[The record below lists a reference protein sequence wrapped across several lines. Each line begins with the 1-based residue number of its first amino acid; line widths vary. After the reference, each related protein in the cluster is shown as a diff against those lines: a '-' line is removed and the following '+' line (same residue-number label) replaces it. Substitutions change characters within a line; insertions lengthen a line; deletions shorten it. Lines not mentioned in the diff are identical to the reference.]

1 MTLTK
6 AFPPPSGGA
15 VLGTTWCLIA
25 FATVIIGT
33 RIFHRL
39 KIQRAKLV
47 ASDYFMILA
56 LCGAITTAAFDI
68 VFWSRDVLRPRMSV
82 GFENYNPGEKLV
94 EYIYKTDLVSKMSW
108 ASEIPFY
115 ATTYLSKA
123 ILLALYFQIFPPF
136 MGRRRKTLW
145 FVVVYCALAYFV
157 TICLQLFSCMP
168 LERHWVISRPITAC
182 DWRWQGTIFRASW
195 AMSFLGSL
203 LLFMLPFTV
212 IHDLDLTKRAKFGL
226 YFVSLVGL
234 LDIVISL
241 IRFLNVELG
250 DGGEFRSFTTIELWS
265 ALDVNIGLI
274 TASLPS
280 LRMLLGRTRK
290 VDNYTFDEAK
300 TARSSRA
307 MEHREL
313 EEIEESTYLGVNS
326 APGPS
331 NRSNR
336 VSTHSAKTPEMKPE
350 RSWKDTDSEMT
361 DFELDN
367 INVDALTKDQ
377 AQSYWSTP

>member
-6 AFPPPSGGA
+6 AFPPPSGAA

-25 FATVIIGT
+25 FAAVIIGT
-33 RIFHRL
+33 RIYHRL
-39 KIQRAKLV
+39 RIQREKLV

-56 LCGAITTAAFDI
+56 LCGAISTAAFDV

-94 EYIYKTDLVSKMSW
+94 EYIYKMSW

-123 ILLALYFQIFPPF
+123 ILLAMYFQIFPPF

-145 FVVVYCALAYFV
+145 VAVIYCALAYLV

-182 DWRWQGTIFRASW
+182 DWQMQGTIFRASW
-195 AMSFLGSL
+195 ALSFLGSL

-212 IHDLDLTKRAKFGL
+212 VHDLDLTKRAKFGL

-234 LDIVISL
+234 LDIAISL

-274 TASLPS
+274 TACLPS

-336 VSTHSAKTPEMKPE
+336 ASSYGEKTPETKPE
-350 RSWKDTDSEMT
+350 RSWKDTDSEVT

-367 INVDALTKDQ
+367 LNVEALTKDQ